1 MKGLLRSKEK
11 VESRNYKGGAK
22 KFKIDK
28 QKTLFMAS
36 FLVLPII
43 NFLIF
48 FVYTNINSLVMAF
61 QRPMDDDA
69 REMY

>member
-1 MKGLLRSKEK
+1 
-11 VESRNYKGGAK
+11 
-22 KFKIDK
+22 
-28 QKTLFMAS
+28 MAS

-61 QRPMDDDA
+61 QRPIYDGA
-69 REMY
+69 REMYYTMENFKKVFDSFFVDADGTLKKD